1 MDHIDIS
8 ASILAAD
15 MSCLGEEASA
25 VLAAGA
31 DMIHVDVMDNH
42 FVPNLSFGPQ
52 ICSALRKQGITAPLD
67 VHLMIQP
74 ALEMIPIFAKAGASM
89 IGIHHEATD
98 EIKQHL
104 ELIRQHGCDAGLV
117 FNPDSSI
124 DELAK
129 YLPDIDYVL
138 LMSVQPGFAGQT
150 FKPCVIDKITQ
161 AKKIIADRNI
171 VIQVDGG
178 INKDNVADVIDA
190 GATNIVAGSAI
201 FAQDNYKTAIDEL
214 RLLA

>member
-15 MSCLGEEASA
+15 MSCLGEEANA

-74 ALEMIPIFAKAGASM
+74 ALKMIPIFAKAGASM
-89 IGIHHEATD
+89 IGIHYEATD

-104 ELIRQHGCDAGLV
+104 ALIRQHGCDAGLV
-117 FNPDSSI
+117 FNPDSNI
-124 DELAK
+124 DALAE
-129 YLPDIDYVL
+129 YLPDVDYVL
-138 LMSVQPGFAGQT
+138 LMSVQPGFSGQT
-150 FKPCVIDKITQ
+150 FKPCVIDKIAQ
-161 AKKIIADRNI
+161 AKKMIADRNI

-178 INKDNVADVIDA
+178 INKNNVADVIDA

-214 RLLA
+214 RMLA